1 MVTIQQMKTIKFKT
15 ITHHIRQIIMTS
27 ALALLVST
35 NAHALLI
42 LDVNVGGGPSE
53 YTNKVFDGEDAY
65 INMSGLGGWS
75 LLIASAG
82 AEPDYSGGK
91 PEVHLSLIANCKD
104 SNGCASLKILAASD
118 YPVGADRINL
128 QLGTVPGNNVTSSA
142 YLFTGTYT
150 SGSSPVIT
158 ETSTTASWSTSFDT
172 LIPMVGFNTDTI
184 WGLSAELNSPT
195 ESLSSLDFKVA
206 VPEPGVIEL
215 LIFGILALGLTLRTR
230 RFN

>member
-1 MVTIQQMKTIKFKT
+1 MKTIKFKT
-15 ITHHIRQIIMTS
+15 IMHNIRWIITTS

-53 YTNKVFDGEDAY
+53 YTNKVFDGEDTY

-75 LLIASAG
+75 LMIASAG
-82 AEPDYSGGK
+82 SEPDYSGGI
-91 PEVHLSLIANCKD
+91 PEVHLSLIANCND
-104 SNGCASLKILAASD
+104 SNGCASLKIMAASD

-128 QLGTVPGNNVTSSA
+128 HLGNVPGNNATSSA
-142 YLFTGTYT
+142 YLFTGTYS

-158 ETSTTASWSTSFDT
+158 ETSTSASWSASFDT
-172 LIPMVGFNTDTI
+172 FIAMVGFNTDTI
-184 WGLSAELNSPT
+184 WGLSAELNSSAG
-195 ESLSSLDFKVA
+195 SLSSLDFKVA

-215 LIFGILALGLTLRTR
+215 LIFGLLALGLVLRSR
-230 RFN
+230 RFNKNIT